1 MIDRFRCNVFYE
13 SKYQIIKSCE
23 ERCMKFVVIANPT
36 DLIISYFEVFAC
48 FFCNFFYKM
57 SKEFS
62 LLSNKQAGDIDKREI
77 LLNLFISNFKKF
89 CREVVFQSLC
99 YEKFEELFM
108 ILIKDVDYL
117 SCYIRI
123 INQNYIQFVEEKFK
137 LCRLSCF

>member
-1 MIDRFRCNVFYE
+1 
-13 SKYQIIKSCE
+13 
-23 ERCMKFVVIANPT
+23 
-36 DLIISYFEVFAC
+36 
-48 FFCNFFYKM
+48 M
-57 SKEFS
+57 SKDCS
-62 LLSNKQAGDIDKREI
+62 LLSNKQTEDIDKREI

-108 ILIKDVDYL
+108 ILIRDVDYL